1 MIKASEITAIVLA
14 AGKSS
19 RMGEQ
24 KLLLPWGKRSVLGQ
38 VIWTIRTAGVKDVL
52 VIVGGYRE
60 LIETE
65 AARWRALP
73 VFNPDFEQ
81 GEMLSSVQTGIRFLP
96 GTTQY
101 CLIALGDNPQIET
114 RVVKKMLTKII
125 GEPDETKPK
134 ILMPSFQMRR
144 GHPWLIQRDWW
155 SEILSIEPPET
166 LRDFFRRANAEISY
180 LEVDTPS
187 IIRDLDTPED
197 YKQESPGSTMR
208 LV

>member
-1 MIKASEITAIVLA
+1 
-14 AGKSS
+14 
-19 RMGEQ
+19 
-24 KLLLPWGKRSVLGQ
+24 
-38 VIWTIRTAGVKDVL
+38 
-52 VIVGGYRE
+52 
-60 LIETE
+60 
-65 AARWRALP
+65 
-73 VFNPDFEQ
+73 
-81 GEMLSSVQTGIRFLP
+81 
-96 GTTQY
+96 
-101 CLIALGDNPQIET
+101 
-114 RVVKKMLTKII
+114 MLTKII
-125 GEPDETKPK
+125 DEPDETKPK

-166 LRDFFRRANAEISY
+166 LRDFFRRVNAEISY